1 MKHRNRIKLI
11 LALYAAAWAVAFVLV
26 LIAAWR
32 DGLPVN

>member
-1 MKHRNRIKLI
+1 MKQNTRIKLI
-11 LALYAAAWAVAFVLV
+11 LAFYAAAWAVAFVLV